1 MRRIYLS
8 LALAL
13 ALLLGALAPGA
24 AAQDDEPLRAGLLPI
39 LDVLPFYVA
48 QEAGYFEEEGV
59 EIELIPVSSALERD
73 QLLLTGEID
82 LMLNDLISTGIF
94 NQDETRVVI
103 VALARRAYEEAPQF
117 RILAAPRSNITI
129 PSDLGGKEIAISEN
143 SVIHYIAQRMLE
155 HAGLSANDVTWWPEP
170 NIPVRYQ
177 LLMEGQLQVVVLP
190 DPLAQAAIEG
200 GAILVEDDGALVD
213 TDFSQ
218 SVLSFRREIVEEQ
231 PEKVEAFL
239 RAWMRAAEDINA
251 DPEAYRDLWIENTN
265 VPDSVAESYQLPPF
279 PTYDIT
285 QPEAWE
291 DTIDWLI
298 EQEIIEDRVS
308 YEDTVAPSFIEAIA
322 PEDAGDDGEAGAAGD
337 PAAGAEVYVS
347 LGCGGC
353 HAVEGETVMVGP
365 SLAGLAERAGEM
377 VEGLSAE
384 EYVAQSIVEPDA
396 HVVEGFNP
404 GIMPPYT
411 DLSEADLA
419 HLIAYLMSLD

>member
-1 MRRIYLS
+1 MRRIYFS

-13 ALLLGALAPGA
+13 ALLLGALAPGV

-39 LDVLPFYVA
+39 LDVLPVYVA
-48 QEAGYFEEEGV
+48 EEAGYFEEEGI

-73 QLLLTGEID
+73 QMLLAGEVD
-82 LMLNDLISTGIF
+82 VVLNDLTSAGIF
-94 NQDETRVVI
+94 SQDEKRVAV
-103 VALARRAYEEAPQF
+103 VAMGRRAYEEAPQF
-117 RILAAPRSNITI
+117 RILAAPGSDIT
-129 PSDLGGKEIAISEN
+129 SVEDLAGQRIGISEN
-143 SVIHYIAQRMLE
+143 SVIHYIAQRIIE
-155 HAGLSANDVTWWPEP
+155 HAGLSPDDVIWWPEP

-177 LLMEGQLQVVVLP
+177 LLMEGQLPVAVLP

-200 GAILVEDDGALVD
+200 GAILVADDSALVG

-218 SVLSFRREIVEEQ
+218 SVLTFRREIVEEQ
-231 PEKVEAFL
+231 PEKVEGFL

-251 DPEAYRDLWIENTN
+251 DPEAYRDLWIERTN

-279 PTYDIT
+279 PTYEIT

-298 EQEIIEDRVS
+298 EQGIIEDRVS
-308 YEDTVAPSFIEAIA
+308 YEDTVDPSFIEAIA
-322 PEDAGDDGEAGAAGD
+322 PEDAGEEGEAAAAGD
-337 PAAGAEVYVS
+337 PDAGAEIYGA

-353 HAVEGETVMVGP
+353 HAVEGDTVMVGP
-365 SLAGLAERAGEM
+365 SLAGLADRAGEM

-384 EYVAQSIVEPDA
+384 EYVVQSIVEPDA

-404 GIMPPYT
+404 GVMPPYT

-419 HLIAYLMSLD
+419 HLVAYLLSLD

>member
-8 LALAL
+8 LALTL

-48 QEAGYFEEEGV
+48 QEAGYFEQEGV

-73 QLLLTGEID
+73 QLLLTEEID

-129 PSDLGGKEIAISEN
+129 PSDLVGKEIAISEN

-155 HAGLSANDVTWWPEP
+155 HAGLSADDVTWWPEP

-200 GAILVEDDGALVD
+200 GAILVEDDSALVD

-231 PEKVEAFL
+231 PDKVEAFL

-308 YEDTVAPSFIEAIA
+308 YEDTVDPSFIEAIA
-322 PEDAGDDGEAGAAGD
+322 PEDAGNDGEAGAAGD
-337 PAAGAEVYVS
+337 PAAGAEVYGS

-353 HAVEGETVMVGP
+353 HAIEGETVMVGP

>member
-1 MRRIYLS
+1 MRRIHLS
-8 LALAL
+8 LVLAL

-24 AAQDDEPLRAGLLPI
+24 AAQDEPLRMGLLPI

-59 EIELIPVSSALERD
+59 ELELIPVSSALERD
-73 QLLLTGEID
+73 QMLLVGEID
-82 LMLNDLISTGIF
+82 GMLNDLISTGIF

-103 VALARRAYEEAPQF
+103 VALARKAYDEAPQF

-129 PSDLGGKEIAISEN
+129 PSDLVGKEIAISEN

-155 HAGLSANDVTWWPEP
+155 QAGISASEVTWRPEP

-177 LLMEGQLQVVVLP
+177 LLMEGQLPVVVLP

-200 GAILVEDDGALVD
+200 GAILIEDDSALVD
-213 TDFSQ
+213 TGFSQ

-251 DPEAYRDLWIENTN
+251 DPEAYRELWIEHTN
-265 VPDSVAESYQLPPF
+265 VPDSVKDSYQLPPF
-279 PTYDIT
+279 PTYEIT

-291 DTIDWLI
+291 DTVDWLI
-298 EQEIIEDRVS
+298 EQEIIENRPA
-308 YEDTVAPSFIEAIA
+308 YEDTVDPSFIEAIA
-322 PEDAGDDGEAGAAGD
+322 PEDMGEAEGEAGVAGD
-337 PAAGAEVYVS
+337 PEAGATVFTS

-353 HAVEGETVMVGP
+353 HATEGDVTMVGP
-365 SLAGLAERAGEM
+365 SLDGLAARAGQM
-377 VEGLSAE
+377 VEGLSAAA
-384 EYVAQSIVEPDA
+384 YVEQSIVEPDA
-396 HVVEGFNP
+396 HVVEGFNA
-404 GIMPPYT
+404 GIMPPYASLSET
-411 DLSEADLA
+411 DLANLV
-419 HLIAYLMSLD
+419 AYLLTLD

>member
-24 AAQDDEPLRAGLLPI
+24 AAQDDEPLRAALLPI
-39 LDVLPFYVA
+39 LDVLPVYVA
-48 QEAGYFEEEGV
+48 EEAGYFEEEGI

-73 QLLLTGEID
+73 QMLVTGEADVVLTD
-82 LMLNDLISTGIF
+82 LPGAGIF
-94 NQDETRVVI
+94 NQDEKR
-103 VALARRAYEEAPQF
+103 VALVAMGRRAYEEAPMF
-117 RILAAPRSNITI
+117 RILAAPGSDIT
-129 PSDLGGKEIAISEN
+129 SVEDLVGQEIGISEN
-143 SVIHYIAQRMLE
+143 SVIHYIAQRIIE
-155 HAGLSANDVTWWPEP
+155 HAGLSPDDVIWWPEP

-177 LLMEGQLQVVVLP
+177 LLMEGQLPVAVLP

-200 GAILVEDDGALVD
+200 GAILVADDSALIG

-218 SVLSFRREIVEEQ
+218 SVLTFRREIVEEQ
-231 PEKVEAFL
+231 PEKVEGFL

-251 DPEAYRDLWIENTN
+251 DPEAYRELWIERTN
-265 VPDSVAESYQLPPF
+265 VPDSIAESYQLPPF
-279 PTYDIT
+279 PTYEIT

-298 EQEIIEDRVS
+298 EQGIIEDRVS
-308 YEDTVAPSFIEAIA
+308 YEDTVDPSFIEAIA
-322 PEDAGDDGEAGAAGD
+322 PEEAGDDGEAAAAGD
-337 PAAGAEVYVS
+337 PEAGAELFVS
-347 LGCGGC
+347 LGCNGC
-353 HAVEGETVMVGP
+353 HAVEGDTVMVGP
-365 SLAGLAERAGEM
+365 SLAGLADRAGEM

-419 HLIAYLMSLD
+419 HLVAYLLSLD